1 MSESL
6 GDYYCMGH
14 IYLVV
19 QVTLVTAAAWNG
31 MMVSVVGIVG
41 DMGQMSIE
49 YSMVRRGKIELQQQ
63 AEWNFEVVLRSY
75 LFPPQFVS
83 ALTLLLI
90 LLLTNDTFYSMI

>member
-1 MSESL
+1 
-6 GDYYCMGH
+6 
-14 IYLVV
+14 
-19 QVTLVTAAAWNG
+19 
-31 MMVSVVGIVG
+31 MMVSVVGIVD

-83 ALTLLLI
+83 ALTL
-90 LLLTNDTFYSMI
+90 